1 MNEIQGAFYILHG
14 GDFRQMIGLPK
25 CMEEI
30 HRLIHF
36 LHQMIKLLR
45 CQGLG
50 AITEG
55 FFRIV
60 VDLDH
65 ETVSSGCDRCH
76 SERLDHE
83 TDPGCVARVDDDR
96 KVSFLL

>member
-36 LHQMIKLLR
+36 LHQMIKHLR

-50 AITEG
+50 TVAEG
-55 FFRIV
+55 FLRIV

-65 ETVSSGCDRCH
+65 ETVSSGCDRG
-76 SERLDHE
+76 STMKRIPAAWLGSMM
-83 TDPGCVARVDDDR
+83 TGR
-96 KVSFLL
+96 

>member
-1 MNEIQGAFYILHG
+1 MLGYKRKIPGMPLSERDSGGPFYILHG

-65 ETVSSGCDRCH
+65 ETVSSGCR
-76 SERLDHE
+76 SL
-83 TDPGCVARVDDDR
+83 P
-96 KVSFLL
+96 